1 MQIKYQIERIGPWQL
16 VLLAV
21 YWHSIPR
28 ERTLGR
34 LWGNLLTNLTTIPL
48 AYSCVNVQNCSSFRE
63 NHRSYEKEAWKNIKA
78 CRDLSTGAALLTI
91 GHFQVLPGLC
101 FKPRERCSAFD
112 MEIIFRSHAS
122 KTHFHKKGCAP
133 SFILKVRV
141 FGTRKWPIE
150 LASQLGA
157 GSWSWLLK

>member
-1 MQIKYQIERIGPWQL
+1 M
-16 VLLAV
+16 
-21 YWHSIPR
+21 
-28 ERTLGR
+28 
-34 LWGNLLTNLTTIPL
+34 LTYKIVVVSEKIIVVTKRKPEK
-48 AYSCVNVQNCSSFRE
+48 NVQ
-63 NHRSYEKEAWKNIKA
+63 A

-91 GHFQVLPGLC
+91 GHFQVPPGLC
-101 FKPRERCSAFD
+101 FKTRERCSAFD
-112 MEIIFRSHAS
+112 MEIIFHSRAS
-122 KTHFHKKGCAP
+122 ETHFHKKGCAP

>member
-1 MQIKYQIERIGPWQL
+1 MQVKYQIERIGPWQL

-28 ERTLGR
+28 ERALGR

-63 NHRSYEKEAWKNIKA
+63 NHRSYEKEAWKKNIQA

-101 FKPRERCSAFD
+101 FKPREKCSAFD
-112 MEIIFRSHAS
+112 MEIIFHSHAS
-122 KTHFHKKGCAP
+122 KTHFHEKGCAP

-157 GSWSWLLK
+157 GY

>member
-1 MQIKYQIERIGPWQL
+1 MATGAFSR
-16 VLLAV
+16 
-21 YWHSIPR
+21 
-28 ERTLGR
+28 
-34 LWGNLLTNLTTIPL
+34 LLTLYPEGKDIGKAVREFIDQLNNHTTCLFMCYTTYKIVGV
-48 AYSCVNVQNCSSFRE
+48 S
-63 NHRSYEKEAWKNIKA
+63 EKIIVVTKRKPEKNIQA

-112 MEIIFRSHAS
+112 MEFIFRSHAS

>member
-1 MQIKYQIERIGPWQL
+1 MQVKYQIERIGPWQL

-63 NHRSYEKEAWKNIKA
+63 NHRSYEKEAWKKH
-78 CRDLSTGAALLTI
+78 SG
-91 GHFQVLPGLC
+91 LPG
-101 FKPRERCSAFD
+101 FKYRCGALNNRPFPSSPGPLFQTEERCSAFD